1 MTFDYKSLTR
11 RWFEEVW
18 NNGREAAIDELL
30 AADGVAYGLAE
41 DGHDLPGPAEF
52 RKFYR
57 QFRSGI
63 PDIRITVDQV
73 IEEGDTTAC
82 RFTARGTHSGDG
94 MGIKATNRPIR
105 VTGMCMMRWRDGQI
119 IEGWNEFDAAGLM
132 GQIGGP
138 AGAAAP
144 PAKVKA

>member
-1 MTFDYKSLTR
+1 MPQDNKALTR

-18 NNGREAAIDELL
+18 NKAREAAIDEML
-30 AADGVAYGLAE
+30 APDVIAHGLAE
-41 DGHDLPGPAEF
+41 DGRDGTGPDDF

-82 RFTARGTHSGDG
+82 RFTANGTHSGDG

-105 VTGMCMMRWRDGQI
+105 VSGICMMRWRDGRI
-119 IEGWNEFDAAGLM
+119 VEGWNEFDAAGLM
-132 GQIGGP
+132 RQITGP
-138 AGAAAP
+138 GAAA